1 MGDAVVRRGLIP
13 FVAAGALLLPTGCVQ
28 LDWERVHVGRPLD
41 AAAVERVLAE
51 RPSLEGAL
59 AELGAP
65 NRVRRVESRVDRIET
80 GTDAN
85 GSADGEGTELLW
97 VWRRGRGF
105 SLTGSVPIEQGGNA
119 SLEIA
124 SGRTDLEGLR
134 LVFDLEGRFLRGDLG
149 AVDTDEPDLG
159 LPFVN

>member
-1 MGDAVVRRGLIP
+1 VVRGRLIRAAALASV
-13 FVAAGALLLPTGCVQ
+13 VALATSCVQ
-28 LDWERVHVGRPLD
+28 FDWERVHVGRPLD
-41 AAAVERVLAE
+41 AGAVERVLTE
-51 RPSLEGAL
+51 RPDLAGAL

-65 NRVRRVESRVDRIET
+65 NRVRRLESRVDRP
-80 GTDAN
+80 
-85 GSADGEGTELLW
+85 EGTELLW

-119 SLEIA
+119 SLEV
-124 SGRTDLEGLR
+124 SNGRTQLDGLR
-134 LVFDLEGRFLRGDLG
+134 LVFDLDGRFVRGDAG